1 MGPASKA
8 RLDAEI
14 PSAALRYSAVT
25 GGNRLG
31 ELTLG
36 ERSAEWD
43 PELAEP
49 FVAGVFISANGLSE
63 RRDFPSK

>member
-1 MGPASKA
+1 M
-8 RLDAEI
+8 
-14 PSAALRYSAVT
+14 
-25 GGNRLG
+25 LG

-49 FVAGVFISANGLSE
+49 FVPGVFISANGLSE

>member
-8 RLDAEI
+8 SLDAEI
-14 PSAALRYSAVT
+14 PSAALRYSAAT
-25 GGNRLG
+25 GGNMLG

-36 ERSAEWD
+36 ELSAERD
-43 PELAEP
+43 PKLAEP
-49 FVAGVFISANGLSE
+49 FALGAFISASGLSE